1 MNTKKRKRM
10 KLPNGFGSIIFLH
23 GSRRRPWAVLK
34 TINGRSKYIGYFPT
48 HAEALIF
55 LADCNKDPSIYLPSL
70 ITFGEAYQL
79 EMAER
84 KAKIASVTVKNYEV
98 IFGYCKPLH
107 NKPLTSLKVAD
118 LQAVIKKLS
127 DKGIGHATQKK
138 VRQLY
143 HNIYNYAVKYQII
156 PPTADISRFVD
167 VDLPK
172 RNKIKQPFNT
182 RQLNRVKALADSN
195 DPLAPYAMIVIMMCY
210 SGPRPSEFLAVEKND
225 VKLHSRFYRIRES
238 KTEAGRNRLVPISKK
253 VVQYYDYWLQRP
265 GKTLITD
272 LDGKQLTYHCFLRI
286 FDKVM
291 EITRCKHKPHECRH
305 TCATWLDDKGAN
317 KLSIKKILGHATQDI
332 TDGIYTHKNIR
343 QLKKAIDLL

>member
-1 MNTKKRKRM
+1 
-10 KLPNGFGSIIFLH
+10 
-23 GSRRRPWAVLK
+23 
-34 TINGRSKYIGYFPT
+34 
-48 HAEALIF
+48 
-55 LADCNKDPSIYLPSL
+55 
-70 ITFGEAYQL
+70 
-79 EMAER
+79 MAER

-98 IFGYCKPLH
+98 IFGYCKLLH

-143 HNIYNYAVKYQII
+143 HNIYSYAVKYQII

-253 VVQYYDYWLQRP
+253 VVQYYDYWLHRP

-291 EITRCKHKPHECRH
+291 KITRCKHKPHECRH

-332 TDGIYTHKNIR
+332 TDGTYTHKNIR

>member
-182 RQLNRVKALADSN
+182 RQLNRVKALITDDS
-195 DPLAPYAMIVIMMCY
+195 PLARWAMCVVMMCY
-210 SGPRPSEFLAVEKND
+210 CGARPSEFLSVIKAD
-225 VKLHSRFYRIRES
+225 VKLRQRYFVIRES
-238 KTEAGRNRLVPISKK
+238 KTAAGRNRPVPISRKTLP
-253 VVQYYDYWLQRP
+253 YYEWWVAQP

-272 LDGKQLTYHCFLRI
+272 ANGNPMPYRTLRLR
-286 FDKVM
+286 FAAVM
-291 EITRCKHKPHECRH
+291 RAARCKHTPHECRH
-305 TCATWLDDKGAN
+305 TCATWLDNAGAN
-317 KLSIKKILGHATQDI
+317 DLAVKKILGHAGHGVTQKV
-332 TDGIYTHKNIR
+332 YTHKNIQ
-343 QLKKAIDLL
+343 QLRKAIDLL

>member
-1 MNTKKRKRM
+1 M
-10 KLPNGFGSIIFLH
+10 
-23 GSRRRPWAVLK
+23 
-34 TINGRSKYIGYFPT
+34 
-48 HAEALIF
+48 
-55 LADCNKDPSIYLPSL
+55 ADCNKDPSIYLPSL

-118 LQAVIKKLS
+118 LQAVIK
-127 DKGIGHATQKK
+127 TVRQRYWPCYTEK

-210 SGPRPSEFLAVEKND
+210 SGPRPSEFLAVEKTMSNCIPD
-225 VKLHSRFYRIRES
+225 FTGYEKVKP
-238 KTEAGRNRLVPISKK
+238 RLVET
-253 VVQYYDYWLQRP
+253 
-265 GKTLITD
+265 G
-272 LDGKQLTYHCFLRI
+272 
-286 FDKVM
+286 
-291 EITRCKHKPHECRH
+291 
-305 TCATWLDDKGAN
+305 
-317 KLSIKKILGHATQDI
+317 
-332 TDGIYTHKNIR
+332 
-343 QLKKAIDLL
+343 

>member
-34 TINGRSKYIGYFPT
+34 TINGKSKYIGYFPT

-79 EMAER
+79 EMAAR
-84 KAKIASVTVKNYEV
+84 KAKIASVTAKNYEV

-167 VDLPK
+167 VDLPR
-172 RNKIKQPFNT
+172 RNKIKQPFNM
-182 RQLNRVKALADSN
+182 RQLNRVKALADSS

-210 SGPRPSEFLAVEKND
+210 SGPRPSEFLAVAKND

-272 LDGKQLTYHCFLRI
+272 LDGKQLTYHRFLRI
-286 FDKVM
+286 FNHMSVV
-291 EITRCKHKPHECRH
+291 IPVPHGLMIKELTSC
-305 TCATWLDDKGAN
+305 
-317 KLSIKKILGHATQDI
+317 LSKK
-332 TDGIYTHKNIR
+332 Y
-343 QLKKAIDLL
+343 